1 MSLWISQLFLV
12 ISQPFFWGAGEWKV
26 NTTLMKFDGIY
37 RRSVYT
43 IVMCVAAV
51 WNKSPGLEADSRTV
65 EVTHVNAR
73 SGQGTSHQEVRHSFS
88 RKKDV
93 PIAYI
98 SPLRRVQSIHWS
110 EHHVVQLIRGVQITE
125 KIWEGIPDASLP
137 NASGAHLIASPASLP
152 SLLVLLRQS
161 SEGWTADPWP
171 DPSIPMM
178 VILSQWQFESEFF
191 TLVTLRSLRPF
202 DITSENKHSSS

>member
-1 MSLWISQLFLV
+1 MY
-12 ISQPFFWGAGEWKV
+12 
-26 NTTLMKFDGIY
+26 M
-37 RRSVYT
+37 
-43 IVMCVAAV
+43 
-51 WNKSPGLEADSRTV
+51 
-65 EVTHVNAR
+65 NAR
-73 SGQGTSHQEVRHSFS
+73 SGQGTSHHFCPSFLFKKEGCSNCIHFSTQKSPEYPLVR
-88 RKKDV
+88 
-93 PIAYI
+93 
-98 SPLRRVQSIHWS
+98 
-110 EHHVVQLIRGVQITE
+110 
-125 KIWEGIPDASLP
+125 ASCGSVDQGGPNHGENLGGHTGCRT

-178 VILSQWQFESEFF
+178 VILSQSQFESELF